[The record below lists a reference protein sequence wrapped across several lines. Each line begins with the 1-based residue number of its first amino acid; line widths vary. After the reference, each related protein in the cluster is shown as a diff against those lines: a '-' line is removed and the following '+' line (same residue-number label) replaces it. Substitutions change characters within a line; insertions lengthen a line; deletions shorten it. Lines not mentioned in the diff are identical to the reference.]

1 LPSIARREQIWVDA
15 GGIAW
20 DAGIRETVSRDML
33 RALKIFSVL
42 VLGTV
47 LGLAATW
54 ASVIRGTMGG
64 NVSDGPWGTS
74 LYIGSS
80 EGGPYLRARIA
91 VHGLLA
97 LSRHETVYYGAAHDS
112 DGNVLD
118 GNCTYRIEGRDPPAR
133 WWSITAYGADDF
145 LIPNA
150 AERYSVSMNSVVR
163 GADGTFVVTLS
174 KQQAASNWIPVD
186 GTSFNVTIRL
196 YNPEAAVIA
205 DPAHV
210 GLPSIRKASCE

>member
-1 LPSIARREQIWVDA
+1 
-15 GGIAW
+15 
-20 DAGIRETVSRDML
+20 ML
-33 RALKIFSVL
+33 RALKIFLVL
-42 VLGTV
+42 ALGTV

-97 LSRHETVYYGAAHDS
+97 LSRQETVYYSAARDS

-118 GNCTYRIEGRDPPAR
+118 GNCSYRIEGRDPPAR

-150 AERYSVSMNSVVR
+150 AERYSISMNSVTR
-163 GADGTFVVTLS
+163 RADGTFVVTLS
-174 KQQAASNWIPVD
+174 KQQAESNWIPVA
-186 GTSFNVTIRL
+186 GTRFDVTIRL
-196 YNPEAAVIA
+196 YNPESTVIA

-210 GLPSIRKASCE
+210 GLPTIRKASCE

>member
-1 LPSIARREQIWVDA
+1 MQA
-15 GGIAW
+15 GLRGMPAS
-20 DAGIRETVSRDML
+20 GEMVSSDML
-33 RALKIFSVL
+33 RALKIFL
-42 VLGTV
+42 VLAFGTV

-54 ASVIRGTMGG
+54 ATVIRGTMGG

-97 LSRHETVYYGAAHDS
+97 LSRHETVYYSAARDS

-150 AERYSVSMNSVVR
+150 AERYSVSMNSVTR
-163 GADGTFVVTLS
+163 AADGTFAVTLS
-174 KQQAASNWIPVD
+174 KQQAESNWIPVA
-186 GTSFNVTIRL
+186 GSRFNVTIRL